1 MNDAPVG
8 FFDSGLGGLCIL
20 DAFRKACPNENTVYL
35 ADSRNCPYGN
45 RLPDEIRRLSETNA
59 VELLRRGCKMIVVA
73 CNTATA
79 AAIDGLRANHPSIP
93 FVGIEPAVKPA
104 ALHSQ
109 SGVVG
114 VLATAGTFN
123 GRLYNETK
131 RKFAKNVE
139 VLASVADE
147 FIALVERGETTGAR
161 AERIVR
167 AKVEPLLAAGADH
180 LVLGCTHFP
189 HLRPLIEKVASG
201 RAVIDE
207 PSEAVARQAK
217 RILARFDLATT
228 RREISRNHIFIRK

>member
-20 DAFRKACPNENTVYL
+20 EAFRKVCPNEDTVYL

-45 RLPDEIRRLSETNA
+45 RPADEIRSISEANVA
-59 VELLRRGCKMIVVA
+59 ELLRRGCKMIVVA

-79 AAIDGLRANHPSIP
+79 AAIDSLRENHPKIP
-93 FVGIEPAVKPA
+93 FIGIEPAVKPA

-109 SGVVG
+109 SGIVG

-147 FIALVERGETTGAR
+147 FITLVERGETTGAH
-161 AERIVR
+161 AEEVVR
-167 AKVEPLLAAGADH
+167 TKIEPLLAAGADN

-189 HLRPLIEKVASG
+189 HLKPLIEKIAAG
-201 RAVIDE
+201 RAVIVE
-207 PSEAVARQAK
+207 PSEAVARQA
-217 RILARFDLATT
+217 RRVLDQLDLAT
-228 RREISRNHIFIRK
+228 SRTSPSQSHVFLRT